1 MASKIIYINNLTK
14 VFIECNLFN
23 FLDDQNNYK
32 IEETQQQIVKNYYAN
47 IDGTLIVIFLF
58 IEIIILIL
66 FYIFI

>member
-1 MASKIIYINNLTK
+1 MASKIIYINLTK
-14 VFIECNLFN
+14 LFIECNLFN

-32 IEETQQQIVKNYYAN
+32 IEETQQQIIVKNYYAN

>member
-1 MASKIIYINNLTK
+1 MASKIIYINLTK

-47 IDGTLIVIFLF
+47 IDGTLIVIFL
-58 IEIIILIL
+58 
-66 FYIFI
+66 

>member
-1 MASKIIYINNLTK
+1 MASKIIYINLTK

-47 IDGTLIVIFLF
+47 IDGTLIVIFYRDNNYFNSILYFLF
-58 IEIIILIL
+58 R
-66 FYIFI
+66 